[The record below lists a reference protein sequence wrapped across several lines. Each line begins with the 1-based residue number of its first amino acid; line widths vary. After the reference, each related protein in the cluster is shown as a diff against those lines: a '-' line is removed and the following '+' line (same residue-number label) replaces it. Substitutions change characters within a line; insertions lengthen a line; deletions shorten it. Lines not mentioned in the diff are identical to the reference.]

1 MWIWKIMWCW
11 RKLGYENCKCR
22 KRLVDKWVE
31 ECSENTDGK
40 ELHSNK
46 MVYNST
52 LNVYGKN
59 V

>member
-1 MWIWKIMWCW
+1 MWCW